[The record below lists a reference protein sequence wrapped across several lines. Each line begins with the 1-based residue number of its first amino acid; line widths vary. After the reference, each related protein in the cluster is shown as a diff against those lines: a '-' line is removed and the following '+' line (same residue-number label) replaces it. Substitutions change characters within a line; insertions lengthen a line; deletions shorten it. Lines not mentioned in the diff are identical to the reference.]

1 MKKIESVKQEVKRGK
16 THKRSEFQKN
26 AFLFVMLIPGLI
38 VLFFNSYLP
47 MAGIVMAFQK
57 IDFKKFAF
65 FGKWVGLGNI
75 KPFFQSTYAPIIV
88 RNTLLYN
95 LVFIVLGL
103 VVALAFAI
111 GLNELH
117 GRRGRKVYQTIM
129 FLPYFMSWVVLAG
142 VVTGFLNHS
151 YGYVNTLILPALGKD
166 PVKWYSTKEYWPFIL
181 ILLNIWKGAGYGSV
195 MYLAGINNIDQNL
208 YEAAA
213 LDGASK
219 WQQTWRITL
228 PLLKPLIIILTIM
241 NVGKIFNTDIGL
253 FYTVPQLGAN
263 GLLTKAV
270 STLDTYVYTNLM
282 SGSSVSMINFAAAA
296 AFLQSMVGFV
306 LVLITNWTVRKID
319 KDYALF

>member
-1 MKKIESVKQEVKRGK
+1 MRKIKSEKQEDSKAK
-16 THKRSEFQKN
+16 TKKQSEFRKN
-26 AFLFVMLIPGLI
+26 AFLLLMLVPGLI

-111 GLNELH
+111 GLNELR

-129 FLPYFMSWVVLAG
+129 FLPYFMSWVVLSG

-151 YGYVNTLILPALGKD
+151 YGYVNTLILPALGRD
-166 PVKWYSTKEYWPFIL
+166 PVKWYSTKEY
-181 ILLNIWKGAGYGSV
+181 
-195 MYLAGINNIDQNL
+195 
-208 YEAAA
+208 
-213 LDGASK
+213 
-219 WQQTWRITL
+219 
-228 PLLKPLIIILTIM
+228 
-241 NVGKIFNTDIGL
+241 
-253 FYTVPQLGAN
+253 
-263 GLLTKAV
+263 
-270 STLDTYVYTNLM
+270 
-282 SGSSVSMINFAAAA
+282 
-296 AFLQSMVGFV
+296 
-306 LVLITNWTVRKID
+306 
-319 KDYALF
+319 